1 MTSMEKVSVQRLADA
16 ELSVGSRVGYV
27 ALLLVALMMTTVIV
41 ALLVTE
47 PVLAPHVQIAFAVM
61 IAIGLSWTVF
71 AVWVLTRRRVL
82 LAGHKIVAG
91 RMAVTFT
98 SVFVVGSV
106 AVRYATGNP
115 RAFIAAASGMAML
128 AVAVIVLVRAHRSFA
143 RLNER
148 RNALERE
155 LTDAGVRT
163 SGSV

>member
-1 MTSMEKVSVQRLADA
+1 MTSMEKVFVQRLADA
-16 ELSVGSRVGYV
+16 ELSLASRVGYV
-27 ALLLVALMMTTVIV
+27 ALLLVALMMTTVIA

-47 PVLAPHVQIAFAVM
+47 PVLAPHTQIAFAVM
-61 IAIGLSWTVF
+61 IGIGLSWAAF
-71 AVWVLTRRRVL
+71 AAWVLTRRRVL

-98 SVFVVGSV
+98 SVFVIGSV

-115 RAFIAAASGMAML
+115 RAFIAAASGMVML
-128 AVAVIVLVRAHRSFA
+128 TAAVIMLVRAHRTFA

-155 LTDAGVRT
+155 LKDAGIRT
-163 SGSV
+163 PGSV